1 MMNAIFKPNAS
12 DMAQLLALT
21 KQPGFDTL
29 NKLMLSEIDAMQ
41 LSIMNTDPADKDYTT
56 LLAERHRLAKAAGMF
71 YQKLMNRISNE
82 SQEFA
87 GRQGGGEIQSDPTA
101 ALLEI

>member
-1 MMNAIFKPNAS
+1 MMNAIFRPNAA

-41 LSIMNTDPADKDYTT
+41 LSIINTDPSDPDY
-56 LLAERHRLAKAAGMF
+56 LKILAERHRLAKAAGMF

-82 SQEFA
+82 SQEFVA
-87 GRQGGGEIQSDPTA
+87 RQGGGEVQPDPTA